1 MSTQDIAGGAQ
12 IASGADPIVEDLLA
26 SGDYTGA
33 AAWADIVGAEAA
45 AMAAAPAGP
54 MGHHGHH
61 GHHHGGGHFPVY
73 GLPSVPGM
81 WGADPR
87 AAFIRQLMA
96 KQASLVVDR
105 PMNRSR
111 ELPLGCPISTL
122 GGGTPEAPSGAL
134 AVTQPQTLY
143 RGRRL
148 FVIPSAAGV
157 CVVQDLKVGKDS
169 QLDNSEPV
177 PAEMFAPLSFGGDMN
192 IDTAQVSMIVS
203 LFLGNIGTPEISV
216 TAGMQGTAVF

>member
-1 MSTQDIAGGAQ
+1 MSIQDIAGGAQ
-12 IASGADPIVEDLLA
+12 IASGADPIVADLLA
-26 SGDYTGA
+26 SGDYTG

-61 GHHHGGGHFPVY
+61 HGGGHFPVY
-73 GLPSVPGM
+73 GLPGVPGM

-111 ELPLGCPISTL
+111 ELPLGFPISTL

>member
-1 MSTQDIAGGAQ
+1 MSIQDIAGGAQ
-12 IASGADPIVEDLLA
+12 IAAGADPVLQNLLA
-26 SGDYTGA
+26 SGDYAGASWADVVGADPMAALAPPVHPMHHAHHGFPGGYTA
-33 AAWADIVGAEAA
+33 AAYQGAT
-45 AMAAAPAGP
+45 GP
-54 MGHHGHH
+54 G
-61 GHHHGGGHFPVY
+61 V
-73 GLPSVPGM
+73 
-81 WGADPR
+81 WGQDPR

-96 KQASLVVDR
+96 KNAALVVDR

-111 ELPLGCPISTL
+111 DLPLGFPIATL
-122 GGGTPEAPSGAL
+122 SGGTPEAPSGAL
-134 AVTQPQTLY
+134 SVTQPQTLY

-148 FVIPSAAGV
+148 FLIPSGQGV
-157 CVVQDLKVGKDS
+157 CVLQDLKVGKDS

-216 TAGMQGTAVF
+216 TAGLQGTAVF

>member
-1 MSTQDIAGGAQ
+1 MGIQDIAGGAQ
-12 IASGADPIVEDLLA
+12 IASGADPLVADLLA
-26 SGDYTGA
+26 SGDYSGA
-33 AAWADIVGAEAA
+33 SWADVVGADPAMA
-45 AMAAAPAGP
+45 AMAPPGHPA
-54 MGHHGHH
+54 HHGHH
-61 GHHHGGGHFPVY
+61 GYPVY
-73 GLPSVPGM
+73 GLPNIPGA

-96 KQASLVVDR
+96 KNAALVVDR

-111 ELPLGCPISTL
+111 ELPLGFPISTL
-122 GGGTPEAPSGAL
+122 GSGSPAAPSGAL

>member
-1 MSTQDIAGGAQ
+1 MSVQDIAGGAQ
-12 IASGADPIVEDLLA
+12 IASGADPIVADLLA
-26 SGDYTGA
+26 SGDYTG
-33 AAWADIVGAEAA
+33 AWADIVGAEAA
-45 AMAAAPAGP
+45 ALAPPPPPPAYG
-54 MGHHGHH
+54 GH
-61 GHHHGGGHFPVY
+61 HHHGGGHHPFY
-73 GLPSVPGM
+73 GIPNVPGM

-111 ELPLGCPISTL
+111 ELPLGFPISTL

-203 LFLGNIGTPEISV
+203 LFLGNIGTPDISV

>member
-1 MSTQDIAGGAQ
+1 MGIQDIAGGAQ
-12 IASGADPIVEDLLA
+12 IASGADPIISDLLA
-26 SGDYTGA
+26 SGDYAGA
-33 AAWADIVGAEAA
+33 SWADVVGADP
-45 AMAAAPAGP
+45 AMAALAPP
-54 MGHHGHH
+54 PPH
-61 GHHHGGGHFPVY
+61 GHHHGGGHYPVY
-73 GLPSVPGM
+73 GLPGVPGV

-96 KQASLVVDR
+96 KNAALVVDR

-111 ELPLGCPISTL
+111 ELPLGFPISTL
-122 GGGTPEAPSGAL
+122 GSGTPEAPSGAL

>member
-1 MSTQDIAGGAQ
+1 MSIQDIAGGAQ
-12 IASGADPIVEDLLA
+12 IASGADPIISDLLA
-26 SGDYTGA
+26 SGDYAGA
-33 AAWADIVGAEAA
+33 SWADVVGDPAA
-45 AMAAAPAGP
+45 AMAPPSP
-54 MGHHGHH
+54 MGHPHH
-61 GHHHGGGHFPVY
+61 GHHFPVY
-73 GLPSVPGM
+73 GLPGLPGV

-87 AAFIRQLMA
+87 AAFVRQLMA
-96 KQASLVVDR
+96 KNAALVVDR

-111 ELPLGCPISTL
+111 ELPLGFPISTL
-122 GGGTPEAPSGAL
+122 GSGSPAAPSGAL

>member
-1 MSTQDIAGGAQ
+1 MSIQDIAGGAQ
-12 IASGADPIVEDLLA
+12 IASGVDPVISDLLA
-26 SGDYTGA
+26 SGDYAGA
-33 AAWADIVGAEAA
+33 NWSDIVGADPALA
-45 AMAAAPAGP
+45 AMAPPAPHP
-54 MGHHGHH
+54 
-61 GHHHGGGHFPVY
+61 HHGGGHGWPGYVAGY
-73 GLPSVPGM
+73 GGHPQGV

-87 AAFIRQLMA
+87 GAFIRQLMQ
-96 KQASLVVDR
+96 KNASLVVDR

-111 ELPLGCPISTL
+111 ELPLGFPISTL
-122 GGGTPEAPSGAL
+122 GSGTPEAPSGAL

-177 PAEMFAPLSFGGDMN
+177 PAEMYAPLSFGGDMN

>member
-1 MSTQDIAGGAQ
+1 MSVQDIAGGAQ
-12 IASGADPIVEDLLA
+12 IASGADPIVADLLA

-33 AAWADIVGAEAA
+33 VWSDLVGAEAA
-45 AMAAAPAGP
+45 ALAPPPPPPAYG
-54 MGHHGHH
+54 GH
-61 GHHHGGGHFPVY
+61 HHHGGGHYPIY
-73 GLPSVPGM
+73 GIPNAPGL

-111 ELPLGCPISTL
+111 ELPLGFPISTL

-203 LFLGNIGTPEISV
+203 LFLGNIGTPDISV

>member
-1 MSTQDIAGGAQ
+1 MGIQDIAGGAQ
-12 IASGADPIVEDLLA
+12 IASGADPVIADLLA
-26 SGDYTGA
+26 SGDYAGA
-33 AAWADIVGAEAA
+33 SWGDIVGADP
-45 AMAAAPAGP
+45 AMAALAPP
-54 MGHHGHH
+54 GHPGYG
-61 GHHHGGGHFPVY
+61 GHHHQHY
-73 GLPSVPGM
+73 GLPGVPGV

-87 AAFIRQLMA
+87 SAFIRQLMQKNA
-96 KQASLVVDR
+96 ALVVDR

-111 ELPLGCPISTL
+111 EIPLGFPISTL
-122 GGGTPEAPSGAL
+122 GSGTPEAPSGAL

-148 FVIPSAAGV
+148 FLIPSAAGV
-157 CVVQDLKVGKDS
+157 CVLQDLKVGKDS

>member
-12 IASGADPIVEDLLA
+12 IASGADPIVADLLA
-26 SGDYTGA
+26 SGDYTG

-96 KQASLVVDR
+96 KQASLVAD
-105 PMNRSR
+105 
-111 ELPLGCPISTL
+111 
-122 GGGTPEAPSGAL
+122 
-134 AVTQPQTLY
+134 
-143 RGRRL
+143 
-148 FVIPSAAGV
+148 
-157 CVVQDLKVGKDS
+157 
-169 QLDNSEPV
+169 EPV
-177 PAEMFAPLSFGGDMN
+177 A
-192 IDTAQVSMIVS
+192 
-203 LFLGNIGTPEISV
+203 
-216 TAGMQGTAVF
+216 

>member
-12 IASGADPIVEDLLA
+12 IASGADPIVADLLA

-54 MGHHGHH
+54 MGHLPMGHLDHHH
-61 GHHHGGGHFPVY
+61 GHHHGGGHFPV
-73 GLPSVPGM
+73 
-81 WGADPR
+81 
-87 AAFIRQLMA
+87 FIRQLMA

-111 ELPLGCPISTL
+111 ELPLGFPISTL